1 MTSVE
6 IGDDGFFVDALAIA
20 AFKRPKR
27 HAVQRNYLAVAK
39 AAVLYSF
46 ADVDEEIP
54 RLNFLGLEPI
64 LSRHK
69 G

>member
-1 MTSVE
+1 MISVE

-46 ADVDEEIP
+46 ADVD
-54 RLNFLGLEPI
+54 
-64 LSRHK
+64 
-69 G
+69 